1 MCGYEEGKITNPKC
15 CRVYTY
21 IPFSIPNFK
30 QYWFYKSTFLMP
42 ARNRNVSANV
52 LKTSIRTQLPF
63 LKNMNNSCS
72 EQNKFPDALILVNV
86 ISIFN
91 KKDPLNEKN
100 YRPVR
105 LISLT
110 SKAYK
115 NHIEAINQSTISTFC
130 GFRKINSSHHS

>member
-1 MCGYEEGKITNPKC
+1 
-15 CRVYTY
+15 
-21 IPFSIPNFK
+21 
-30 QYWFYKSTFLMP
+30 MP

-63 LKNMNNSCS
+63 LKNMSNSCS

-91 KKDPLNEKN
+91 KKDPDNEKN

-130 GFRKINSSHHS
+130 GFRKIDSSHHS